1 MSMKAT
7 AMPSPGLIFF
17 TMARARTSPPGTSK
31 SNFTSVPTG
40 AGSGVEI
47 NNPPSPSVT
56 TRDIPRPS
64 THCHATNMPFGR
76 ATRTYLRFT
85 SLAVGLMTTLFDYG
99 GRTPVRTTFTL
110 GTRPANY
117 LYYWPSRRATWRIR
131 LHRYGLLA
139 SRRSHAR
146 FQIPLLGIDSTL

>member
-76 ATRTYLRFT
+76 ATRTYLRFA

-99 GRTPVRTTFTL
+99 GRTPVRTFTFGERALRNTCTI
-110 GTRPANY
+110 GHRGGPHGAFACIDIAFWQVADRTR
-117 LYYWPSRRATWRIR
+117 
-131 LHRYGLLA
+131 A
-139 SRRSHAR
+139 SRFLAWHR
-146 FQIPLLGIDSTL
+146 LN